1 MIRFRSPFG
10 ALSTSAAFFLLTALG
25 LGFPRTA
32 LAGANDA
39 EAGKLRQ
46 AAIEQ
51 DYLATDFASAE
62 AKLTQALGLCKDAG
76 NCTPALRARIHC
88 DFGVVYFA
96 QQKKEEADGQFAA
109 AIKDDPSVTI
119 SPDLSTPELQKELAA
134 VKASAGA
141 SGGGAEAAATGAD
154 TGETAK
160 PEPAEKGTSSSTAT
174 SPSSETDCPP
184 GFPGCK
190 SASTAKSCN
199 TNDDCNGGETCE
211 NGTCTETPVGGSS
224 EDQLP
229 PKLNW
234 LHLTFEQEFIL
245 LPSANTVC
253 GGGSGYSCFNSSGT
267 YDKNAPLAMS
277 PSTSDSVGGG
287 FSPANQIIM
296 LGYDRGFGSNF
307 TLGARIG
314 FAISSAPT
322 RPGGTAFFP
331 LHFEA
336 RAAYWFG
343 RNALARK
350 GFRPYVLLTGGAAEA
365 ASSLTAYVYD
375 GTNVVGGQ
383 QQTAQYQ
390 AWKHVGQAFI
400 GGGLGTA
407 FAFTPT
413 FGITAEVRIM
423 EFFPTTG
430 TGLGIQIGPT
440 LGF

>member
-10 ALSTSAAFFLLTALG
+10 ALRTSAAFFLLTALG
-25 LGFPRTA
+25 LGSPRTA
-32 LAGANDA
+32 LAAANDA

-109 AIKDDPSVTI
+109 AIKDDPNISI

-134 VKASAGA
+134 VKASAGGS
-141 SGGGAEAAATGAD
+141 SGGGGEAAAAGSD

-160 PEPAEKGTSSSTAT
+160 PAPAEKSASSSASTSSSE
-174 SPSSETDCPP
+174 SDCPP

-190 SASTAKSCN
+190 AASSEKSCS

-211 NGTCTETPVGGSS
+211 NGSCTGTPVGGGD
-224 EDQLP
+224 ENEVP

-245 LPSANTVC
+245 LPSANNVC
-253 GGGSGYSCFNSSGT
+253 AGGSGYTCFTSDGK
-267 YDKNAPLAMS
+267 YDQNAPLPGS
-277 PSTSDSVGGG
+277 PASSDSVGGG

-296 LGYDRGFGSNF
+296 LGYDRAFGGSF

-322 RPGGTAFFP
+322 RPNGTAFFP

-343 RNALARK
+343 KNALARK
-350 GFRPYVLLTGGAAEA
+350 GFRPYVVVTGGAAEA

-375 GTNVVGGQ
+375 SASGESHTNP
-383 QQTAQYQ
+383 YQ

-400 GGGLGTA
+400 GGGLGTG

-413 FGITAEVRIM
+413 FGITAEVRVM
-423 EFFPTTG
+423 EYFPTTG
-430 TGLGIQIGPT
+430 TGLGIQVGPT